1 MKSSREAQR
10 TARQL
15 LRFCLVE
22 GRFSDDRARDVIG
35 KLVGRNALTTLE
47 AFARLVRLEKA
58 RRHAV
63 VESAMPAGAAINDE
77 ILASLRAK
85 YGADVTAEFHTNPA
99 LIGGLRVKLGSDV
112 YDGSVRARLDSLS
125 KAISR

>member
-15 LRFCLVE
+15 LRFCLVD
-22 GRFSDDRARDVIG
+22 GRFSDDRARDVG
-35 KLVGRNALTTLE
+35 TKLVGRNALTTLE

-63 VESAMPAGAAINDE
+63 VESAIPAGAAMNDE

-85 YGADVTAEFHTNPA
+85 YGADITAEFQTNPA
-99 LIGGLRVKLGSDV
+99 LIGGLRIKLGSDV
-112 YDGSVRARLDSLS
+112 YDGSVRARLDSLTN
-125 KAISR
+125 ALSR